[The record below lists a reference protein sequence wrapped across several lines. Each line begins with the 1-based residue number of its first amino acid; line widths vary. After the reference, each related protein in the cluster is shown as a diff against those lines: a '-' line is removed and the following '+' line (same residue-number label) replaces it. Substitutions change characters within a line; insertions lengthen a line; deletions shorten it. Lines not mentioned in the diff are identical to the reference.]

1 MGTRW
6 SFALDKGRFLTST
19 QGSPEGSWGTF
30 AVKTDGFGTGKSSL
44 PASTC
49 SSLTSRPCTAAYQR
63 RQSTVTGGSCSSGGH
78 GRLMLATARDHRIS
92 CKGKR
97 KVTYGVSISKPA
109 FCTLSRL
116 LGLYVSGDC
125 LLCSSFVPANPS
137 RQANTATWV
146 RSARWSLLRIFP
158 TWLLTV
164 FSLMTR
170 LRAISLLG

>member
-97 KVTYGVSISKPA
+97 KVTYGVITFFPPKIHAKEISTGFWAWQSP
-109 FCTLSRL
+109 
-116 LGLYVSGDC
+116 
-125 LLCSSFVPANPS
+125 
-137 RQANTATWV
+137 
-146 RSARWSLLRIFP
+146 
-158 TWLLTV
+158 
-164 FSLMTR
+164 
-170 LRAISLLG
+170 LRAWAVHITKQPVDKVFHG